1 MSLNWHSQL
10 CQPVCQRLALSVGP
24 VANDVPRW
32 IVVAHPDLPAPIS
45 SNGAANRSGLLP
57 YNLRV
62 MAADASTGVAPKIVS
77 ARLAGPIANHLGW
90 RRSAPGDGIEV
101 LPIAVVRTVEKV
113 ASGDQMVTQ
122 SWATSASWSDH
133 TKGGTPTLERTA
145 LCAASIDCES
155 DTGERR

>member
-113 ASGDQMVTQ
+113 ASGDQMISPVL
-122 SWATSASWSDH
+122 
-133 TKGGTPTLERTA
+133 GNL
-145 LCAASIDCES
+145 
-155 DTGERR
+155 GELVRPHQGWNAHAGANGIVCREHRL